1 MIISVE
7 EFFLSHPDGKI
18 MISHKKDNYGQTYG
32 TNPYHNYDSLGNQG
46 SKFFD
51 EEVDDRLPAMERVVD
66 IENSGKYKIYPFK
79 KIGKSKVIN
88 DNFNGKD
95 IVIFYAGKT
104 ISVLDE
110 KDIEDSKHVGTV
122 TVFSS
127 IVEEKKLTF
136 KKKKGYFIDNE
147 TRSVWDITGKC
158 IDGPHKEKQLAT
170 EVHSNHFAFAW
181 LAFHPES
188 EIYK

>member
-1 MIISVE
+1 
-7 EFFLSHPDGKI
+7 
-18 MISHKKDNYGQTYG
+18 MISHRQDNYGTRYG

-51 EEVDDRLPAMERVVD
+51 EQIDDRLPAMERVVD
-66 IENSGKYKIYPFK
+66 IENGGAYKIYPFK
-79 KIGKSKVIN
+79 EIKKRKVIN
-88 DNFNGKD
+88 DDFRGKK

-110 KDIEDSKHVGTV
+110 EDIKRSQNVGTA
-122 TVFSS
+122 TVFSAV
-127 IVEEKKLTF
+127 IDGKRLHF
-136 KKKKGYFIDNE
+136 KRKKGKYQDME
-147 TRSVWDITGKC
+147 TESIWDITGKC
-158 IDGPHKEKQLAT
+158 IEGSYAGKQLVT

-188 EIYK
+188 EIYE